1 MSGQP
6 LTPADLGP
14 LADDPRTLE
23 ESERRLSEEQRE
35 LFRIRACTLMAD
47 KAWAA
52 KADPDTLRWAKR
64 WAMVAPLGRPL
75 STGEPT

>member
-6 LTPADLGP
+6 LTTRDLGP
-14 LADDPRTLE
+14 LADDPETLDD
-23 ESERRLSEEQRE
+23 SERRLNHEQRE

-52 KADPDTLRWAKR
+52 KADPETLRWARR
-64 WAMVAPLGRPL
+64 WSAVKPLGRAL
-75 STGEPT
+75 STGEPS